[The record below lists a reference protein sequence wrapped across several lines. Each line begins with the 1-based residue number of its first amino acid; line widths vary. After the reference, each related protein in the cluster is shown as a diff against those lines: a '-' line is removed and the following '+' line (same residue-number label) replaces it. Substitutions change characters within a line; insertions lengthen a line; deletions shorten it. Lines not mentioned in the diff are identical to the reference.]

1 MFFRFVTNFL
11 LFRLGK
17 TRDTGFP
24 ENNFEGHRQG
34 AFDKLYPDNRDHYT
48 VTPSLRQLSLHKI

>member
-17 TRDTGFP
+17 TRDIGFP
-24 ENNFEGHRQG
+24 ENNFEGNRNG
-34 AFDKLYPDNRDHYT
+34 AFDKLYRDNRDHYT
-48 VTPSLRQLSLHKI
+48 VIPSIRQLPLQKI